1 MASLR
6 YTRNLFLRGMCVIY
20 MFAFASFFIQIP
32 GLYGSNGVLPARTQM
47 VVKGTDSILTRIK
60 IKPTLLWFAPHL
72 GLNTEYMM
80 DVLALAGTGLGLS
93 GFVKQSF
100 CTAPVFAVLWVLY
113 FSLCQVGQTFMEFQW
128 DSLLLESGILAII
141 AAPWFSSGAKKPS
154 ETDYI
159 SIFLVR
165 WLFFRLMFSSGVVKL
180 SSGCPTWWG
189 LNALNVHFES
199 QCIPTP
205 LAWYAHHL
213 PTGLLRFV
221 TAFAIAAETVV
232 PAFFFFPLKSV
243 RTFAFVIQVF
253 LQLNIILTGNYNFF
267 NLLTIT
273 LSLSLLDDDFFMRNT
288 STAFNKIFSQFV
300 SLLAAAVLS
309 FAMVILFNVKFN
321 PDWTI
326 QTSIAFN
333 IGEFDKALGA
343 LLPQTMIVGFCCL
356 VFAAVSG
363 VVDSLLRPS
372 GFLNKTIAFVKV
384 LIYASVGIFI
394 FGISLVPYST
404 LHPNGN
410 TTVTSEIRSWH
421 SQTQQ
426 WRLVDGYGL
435 FRRMTGVEGRPEVII
450 EGSNSLEGPWQEY
463 EFLYK
468 PGNVNSTLPF
478 VAPYQPR
485 LDWQMWFAA
494 LGTYHQN
501 PWLMSLTYRLLS
513 GQPEVLQ
520 LLDASRNPFP
530 SKPPRYL
537 KASLYHY
544 RYTSWE
550 QRWGSSWWTRE
561 KVGEYFPI
569 FTRDHPPLLDYLNNM
584 KVLSPSVK
592 EEPPVALLK
601 NVLDYIRSFVSMVE
615 PSILLISLFIT
626 GCVLITTVLSVPRAA
641 KRGGGK

>member
-6 YTRNLFLRGMCVIY
+6 YTRNLFLRGICVIY
-20 MFAFASFFIQIP
+20 MFAFASFYIQIP
-32 GLYGSNGVLPARTQM
+32 GLYGTNGILPARTQLI
-47 VVKGTDSILTRIK
+47 VKGADSILTRIK
-60 IKPTLLWFAPHL
+60 VKPTLLWLAPFL

-80 DVLALAGTGLGLS
+80 DVLALAGTGLGLA

-100 CTAPVFAVLWVLY
+100 CTAPVFAILWALY

-141 AAPWFSSGAKKPS
+141 AAPWFSSGARKQSP
-154 ETDYI
+154 TDPI
-159 SIFLVR
+159 SLFLVR

-180 SSGCPTWWG
+180 TSGCPTWWG

-213 PTGLLRFV
+213 PTGFLRFV
-221 TAFAIAAETVV
+221 TAVAILAETLV
-232 PAFFFFPLKSV
+232 PAFFFFPLRSV
-243 RTFAFVIQVF
+243 RTFAFVLQVF

-273 LSLSLLDDDFFMRNT
+273 LSLSLLDDDFFISNT
-288 STAFNKIFSQFV
+288 SSAFNKILSQLS
-300 SLLAAAVLS
+300 SLLAAALLS
-309 FAMVILFNVKFN
+309 FAMVMLFNVKFN
-321 PDWTI
+321 PDWSI
-326 QTSIAFN
+326 ETSIGFN
-333 IGEFDKALGA
+333 LSEFDNALGA
-343 LLPQTMIVGFCCL
+343 ALPQTVIIGFCFL

-363 VVDSLLRPS
+363 VVESLLRPS
-372 GFLNKTIAFVKV
+372 KYLNKALALSSV
-384 LIYASVGIFI
+384 LIYTSIAVFV

-404 LHPNGN
+404 LHPSGN
-410 TTVTSEIRSWH
+410 TTVNSEIRSWH
-421 SQTQQ
+421 TKTQQ

-450 EGSNSLEGPWQEY
+450 EGSNSLEGPWKEY

-501 PWLMSLTYRLLS
+501 PWLMSLTYRILS

-544 RYTSWE
+544 RYTDWK

-569 FTRDHPPLLDYLNNM
+569 FTRDHPPLLDYLNTM
-584 KVLSPSVK
+584 KVLSPSAK
-592 EEPPVALLK
+592 EEPPVAWLK
-601 NVLDYIRSFVSMVE
+601 LALDFIRSFVALVE
-615 PSILLISLFIT
+615 PSILLISLFIS
-626 GCVLITTVLSVPRAA
+626 GCVLITTILSQGQPP
-641 KRGGGK
+641 KRLRQK